1 MKDESVL
8 IFIDGTICDDRHRLN
23 LYGTAEFYS
32 EKNVM
37 KDKPVA
43 DSVEFA
49 SELAKRYR
57 IIYIGARPESMLS
70 ITQKWLD
77 RNEFPKGKVYLANE
91 QSERMKIVESV
102 LAHENIVLGIG
113 DRWDDNQLH
122 LILGCKSVIVKE
134 YEGDFEY
141 IKRYID

>member
-1 MKDESVL
+1 M
-8 IFIDGTICDDRHRLN
+8 N
-23 LYGTAEFYS
+23 W
-32 EKNVM
+32 
-37 KDKPVA
+37 
-43 DSVEFA
+43 
-49 SELAKRYR
+49 YR
-57 IIYIGARPESMLS
+57 IIYIGARPESILS

-77 RNEFPKGKVYLANE
+77 RNGFPDGKVYLAAE
-91 QSERMKIVESV
+91 QSERIRIAESV
-102 LAHENIVLGIG
+102 LADENIVLGIG